1 MSNDPPRILAIDPG
15 TRYMGIAILD
25 GSELIYYGVNDFRR
39 KRPADTLL
47 GATRETLCGLIA
59 EYRPS
64 VLAYEKSFYVQSK
77 NSVFLQAQEA
87 EIKRVARMRGL
98 KAVGYAPTTVRQLL
112 CEDRWATK
120 EEVAD
125 LLAARY
131 PELLRYRNRSDW
143 VSEKY
148 WLHMFDAVAVAVVC
162 AEAGLVS
169 GADGVRARPAVG
181 GREVP
186 VPWRP
191 RGR

>member
-1 MSNDPPRILAIDPG
+1 MPNDPLRILAIDPG
-15 TRYMGIAILD
+15 TRYMGVAVLE
-25 GSELIYYGVNDFRR
+25 GSELIHYGVSDFRG
-39 KRPADTLL
+39 KRPAEALL
-47 GATRETLCGLIA
+47 RATCGTLCRLIA

-64 VLAYEKSFYVQSK
+64 VLAYEQSFYVQSK
-77 NSVFLQAQEA
+77 NSAFLQAQEG

-125 LLAARY
+125 LLARRY
-131 PELLRYRNRSDW
+131 PELLRYRNRGDW

-148 WLHMFDAVAVAVVC
+148 WLHMFDAVAVGIVC

-169 GADGVRARPAVG
+169 GADRARAA
-181 GREVP
+181 
-186 VPWRP
+186 
-191 RGR
+191 